1 MCLCTINGLNVSNLF
16 RRVLCLT
23 RKIEKGSGQVAV
35 AVGIL
40 IQIVLMVFFCRIEIP
55 KWQFLDSDRL
65 WIKGLLLS
73 KHLIDNRELIVADI
87 IDTCAIASAF
97 VVSLTVEAHG
107 IDGLEEHIQQEFKTD
122 YLFIVFDVHRF
133 SIACLVGIDF
143 LIGGIVSIS
152 VGKAYFLK

>member
-55 KWQFLDSDRL
+55 KWQLLDSDRL
-65 WIKGLLLS
+65 WIKGLLFG
-73 KHLIDNRELIVADI
+73 KHFIDNRELIVADI

-122 YLFIVFDVHRF
+122 HLFIVLDVHRF
-133 SIACLVGIDF
+133 SIASLVGIDF
-143 LIGGIVSIS
+143 LFV
-152 VGKAYFLK
+152 

>member
-1 MCLCTINGLNVSNLF
+1 MIFPKKSIFLSIFVCLCTINGLNVSNLF

-65 WIKGLLLS
+65 RIKGLLFS
-73 KHLIDNRELIVADI
+73 KHLIDNILAFAFK
-87 IDTCAIASAF
+87 CAP
-97 VVSLTVEAHG
+97 SL
-107 IDGLEEHIQQEFKTD
+107 
-122 YLFIVFDVHRF
+122 
-133 SIACLVGIDF
+133 C
-143 LIGGIVSIS
+143 
-152 VGKAYFLK
+152 